1 MKLTRKSPG
10 LLYGGYYFPTGI
22 FAVLSLVSFSIE
34 LQNVP
39 GRLGL
44 LVTLYLIMTNVYIS
58 VEGKINFFCP
68 FLIQIIFPKN
78 KISTCNSV

>member
-1 MKLTRKSPG
+1 MELTRKSPG

-58 VEGKINFFCP
+58 VEGRANFFCS
-68 FLIQIIFPKN
+68 FFARIAF
-78 KISTCNSV
+78 